1 MLLYLDTS
9 TAVVDPVCDVPTLSI
24 ICDVFDPLTK
34 MAYTRDPRFIAHKAE
49 EYLKSTGISDES
61 FWGPEYEFFLFDDVR
76 YSQSVNQGFY
86 AVDSIEGS

>member
-34 MAYTRDPRFIAHKAE
+34 KAYTRDPRLLPRKRR
-49 EYLKSTGISDES
+49 STSNL
-61 FWGPEYEFFLFDDVR
+61 PV
-76 YSQSVNQGFY
+76 
-86 AVDSIEGS
+86 